1 MLFPVL
7 QCLLNHSAYLEG
19 YENLFQGEKVHSTE
33 YAIQQALYAV
43 GTAPTRS
50 EALASFEENQHLL
63 KDWRILYADESK
75 AGPLSLRLAQ
85 FSEKGFVSTLF
96 SGHSLWVLDHDV
108 ISSSDTMMFQVGYG
122 TYIDSNAASFI
133 RSLAYREEPKEHLLN
148 FCRMLSDS
156 FSFDELSNINPYLYL
171 WEAQRDRS
179 PETVT
184 GIRETMAA
192 LFALSWIKQP
202 LNAEW
207 GKMYRKLYQEQAEAE
222 ADRFLYQFYLNLD
235 AGLGKAIEDQVDL
248 LEAMLLRTKLI
259 ELSSKRSA
267 QNKLNE
273 LLQFMHDELS
283 TMMIRELL
291 VCADILFREGKSQMS
306 KKLDGLQKKKRPFDE
321 LRNCA
326 RDLNMLRS
334 MDQLTNSISDHTNS
348 SFYIANL
355 ITFDRDIIDIIQLTE
370 LRAIALRRSSSD
382 AFPIYNR
389 QLDTWLSEKLGEKR
403 LSGLENIFRK
413 DGFDTRSRA
422 RSRST
427 VKTIL
432 QEDRQKLACIIEKI
446 NS

>member
-1 MLFPVL
+1 M
-7 QCLLNHSAYLEG
+7 N
-19 YENLFQGEKVHSTE
+19 STE
-33 YAIQQALYAV
+33 YATQRALYEV

-50 EALASFEENQHLL
+50 EALASFEEYKHLL

-75 AGPLSLRLAQ
+75 AGPLPLRRAQ
-85 FSEKGFVSTLF
+85 FSVKGFVSTLF

-171 WEAQRDRS
+171 WEAQRDRT
-179 PETVT
+179 PETIT

-222 ADRFLYQFYLNLD
+222 ADCFLYQFYQNLD

-267 QNKLNE
+267 QNKMNE
-273 LLQFMHDELS
+273 LVQFMHDELS

-306 KKLDGLQKKKRPFDE
+306 QKLDGLQKKKRPFDE

-334 MDQLTNSISDHTNS
+334 MDQLTNSISDNTNS

-389 QLDTWLSEKLGEKR
+389 QLDTWLSDKLGEKR

-422 RSRST
+422 RSWSN

-432 QEDRQKLACIIEKI
+432 QEDRQKLACLIERT

>member
-1 MLFPVL
+1 
-7 QCLLNHSAYLEG
+7 
-19 YENLFQGEKVHSTE
+19 
-33 YAIQQALYAV
+33 
-43 GTAPTRS
+43 
-50 EALASFEENQHLL
+50 
-63 KDWRILYADESK
+63 
-75 AGPLSLRLAQ
+75 
-85 FSEKGFVSTLF
+85 
-96 SGHSLWVLDHDV
+96 
-108 ISSSDTMMFQVGYG
+108 
-122 TYIDSNAASFI
+122 
-133 RSLAYREEPKEHLLN
+133 
-148 FCRMLSDS
+148 
-156 FSFDELSNINPYLYL
+156 
-171 WEAQRDRS
+171 
-179 PETVT
+179 
-184 GIRETMAA
+184 MAA

-222 ADRFLYQFYLNLD
+222 ADRFLYQFYQNLD

-306 KKLDGLQKKKRPFDE
+306 QKLDGLQKKKRPFDE

-334 MDQLTNSISDHTNS
+334 MDQLTNSISDHTSS

-403 LSGLENIFRK
+403 LSGLEDIFRK

>member
-1 MLFPVL
+1 M
-7 QCLLNHSAYLEG
+7 
-19 YENLFQGEKVHSTE
+19 HSTE
-33 YAIQQALYAV
+33 YATQQALYAV
-43 GTAPTRS
+43 GTAPTRR
-50 EALASFEENQHLL
+50 EALASFEDNQHLL

-75 AGPLSLRLAQ
+75 TGPLPLRRAQ

-96 SGHSLWVLDHDV
+96 SGRSLWVLDHDV

-133 RSLAYREEPKEHLLN
+133 RSLAYRENPKEHLLN

-171 WEAQRDRS
+171 WEAQRDRT
-179 PETVT
+179 PETIN

-192 LFALSWIKQP
+192 LFALSWIKYP

-207 GKMYRKLYQEQAEAE
+207 GKMYRKLYQKQAEAE
-222 ADRFLYQFYLNLD
+222 ADRFLYQFYQSLD

-248 LEAMLLRTKLI
+248 VEAMLLRTKLI

-267 QNKLNE
+267 QNKISE
-273 LLQFMHDELS
+273 LVQFMHNELS

-306 KKLDGLQKKKRPFDE
+306 QKLDGLQKKKRPFDE

-334 MDQLTNSISDHTNS
+334 MDQLTNSISDNTNS

-382 AFPIYNR
+382 AFPIYNQ
-389 QLDTWLSEKLGEKR
+389 QLDAWLSEKLGEKR
-403 LSGLENIFRK
+403 LNGLENIFRK

-422 RSRST
+422 RNWSN

-432 QEDRQKLACIIEKI
+432 QEDRKKWPV
-446 NS
+446 SSKK

>member
-1 MLFPVL
+1 M
-7 QCLLNHSAYLEG
+7 HSKE
-19 YENLFQGEKVHSTE
+19 YEIH
-33 YAIQQALYAV
+33 QALYKI

-50 EALASFEENQHLL
+50 QALASFEENQHLL
-63 KDWRILYADESK
+63 KDWRILYADESTT
-75 AGPLSLRLAQ
+75 GPLPLRRAQ

-96 SGHSLWVLDHDV
+96 SGHSLWILDHEV

-133 RSLAYREEPKEHLLN
+133 RSLAYREEPKELLLN

-156 FSFDELSNINPYLYL
+156 FSFDELANINPYLYL

-192 LFALSWIKQP
+192 LFALSWIEQP

-207 GKMYRKLYQEQAEAE
+207 GKVYRKLYQEQAEAE
-222 ADRFLYQFYLNLD
+222 ADRFLYEFYQSLD
-235 AGLGKAIEDQVDL
+235 AGLGRAIEDQVDL
-248 LEAMLLRTKLI
+248 LEAMLLRAKLI

-267 QNKLNE
+267 QNKMNE
-273 LLQFMHDELS
+273 LVQFMHDELS
-283 TMMIRELL
+283 TMMYRELL
-291 VCADILFREGKSQMS
+291 VCADILFREEKSQMS
-306 KKLDGLQKKKRPFDE
+306 NKLDGLQNKKRPFDE

-326 RDLNMLRS
+326 RDLNMIRS
-334 MDQLTNSISDHTNS
+334 VEQLANSIQDNTNS

-370 LRAIALRRSSSD
+370 LRAIALHRSSSTT
-382 AFPIYNR
+382 FPIYNQ
-389 QLDTWLSEKLGEKR
+389 QLDTWLSERLGEKR
-403 LSGLENIFRK
+403 FCGLENIFMK
-413 DGFDTRSRA
+413 DGFNTRSRA
-422 RSRST
+422 RNRSK

-432 QEDRQKLACIIEKI
+432 QEDRQKLACLIEKS
-446 NS
+446 NG

>member
-1 MLFPVL
+1 MYSV
-7 QCLLNHSAYLEG
+7 
-19 YENLFQGEKVHSTE
+19 E
-33 YAIQQALYAV
+33 YATQQALYAV

-75 AGPLSLRLAQ
+75 TGPLPLRRAQ

-192 LFALSWIKQP
+192 LLALSWIKHP

-222 ADRFLYQFYLNLD
+222 ADRFLYQFYQSLD
-235 AGLGKAIEDQVDL
+235 AGLGKAIEEQVDL

-267 QNKLNE
+267 QNKMNE
-273 LLQFMHDELS
+273 LVQFMHDELS

-291 VCADILFREGKSQMS
+291 VCTDILFREGKSQMS
-306 KKLDGLQKKKRPFDE
+306 QKLDGLQKKKRPFDE

-334 MDQLTNSISDHTNS
+334 MDQLTNSISDNTNS

-382 AFPIYNR
+382 AFPIYNQ
-389 QLDTWLSEKLGEKR
+389 QLDIWLSEKLGEKR

-422 RSRST
+422 RSRSI

>member
-19 YENLFQGEKVHSTE
+19 YGNLFQGEKVHSTE

-50 EALASFEENQHLL
+50 EALTRFEENQHLL

-75 AGPLSLRLAQ
+75 AGPLSLRRAQ

-96 SGHSLWVLDHDV
+96 SGHSLWILDHDV

-171 WEAQRDRS
+171 WEAQRDRA

-192 LFALSWIKQP
+192 LFALSWIKHP

-222 ADRFLYQFYLNLD
+222 ADRFLYQFYQNLD

-267 QNKLNE
+267 QNKMNE

-306 KKLDGLQKKKRPFDE
+306 QKLDGLQKKKRPFDE

-403 LSGLENIFRK
+403 LRGLENIFRK